1 MVVYGMHNLKLSMN
15 LTFLDKLMFYD
26 LRHAFLTLY
35 FNRKTTTINLVLTV
49 AYYSNVSQI
58 STTMCTSSFSFDC
71 HFWVQITR
79 TFPHN
84 LSSEWNSVECRK

>member
-15 LTFLDKLMFYD
+15 LMFLEKLMFYD

-35 FNRKTTTINLVLTV
+35 FNSKTTTINRVLTV
-49 AYYSNVSQI
+49 LFYI
-58 STTMCTSSFSFDC
+58 STAMCTSSFSFDC